1 MKKIAL
7 IVSAISAALFASAT
21 AKADVSLTGSA
32 GAGLVSGDS
41 TNGTRVYN
49 GGAVS
54 FALSSDLGNGI
65 VVSTSAGISLDS
77 NDAKALSTVNATGLS
92 NLTFATGGATIT
104 VGGDVDIAG
113 DGVGE
118 VGGVAGDLV
127 DEGGYNTTIAGM
139 GGLTQEDGYGVGITT
154 AVGGSTLTASYII
167 DSDGDANWAKS
178 DDTGSATG
186 LQISIPM
193 GALSATVGFGSNDV
207 NSETVV
213 GGQVAYSTGMGT
225 VTAGM
230 AEKSG
235 NTDTSTWGV
244 AYAGNLGSAS
254 LKVGYTSGSSGTNK
268 ASRTEASLSQSIGA
282 GASVYFDIQ
291 SASGKGVTSNDT
303 GTNIAVGTSF
313 SF

>member
-21 AKADVSLTGSA
+21 AKADVAVTGSA

-49 GGAVS
+49 GGAVE

-65 VVSTSAGISLDS
+65 VVSTSAGISLDT
-77 NDAKALSTVNATGLS
+77 NDGKTLGTVAATGLS
-92 NLTFATGGATIT
+92 NLSFATGGATIT
-104 VGGDVDIAG
+104 LGGDVDIAG

-118 VGGVAGDLV
+118 VGNVAGDLV
-127 DEGGYNTTIAGM
+127 DEGGYNSTITGM
-139 GGLTQEDGYGVGITT
+139 GGLTQEDGYGVSVKT
-154 AVGGSTLTASYII
+154 AVGASTLTASYII
-167 DSDGDANWAKS
+167 DSDGENNYAKT

-186 LQISIPM
+186 LQVSIPM
-193 GALSATVGFGSNDV
+193 GALSATIGFASNDV
-207 NSETVV
+207 NSENVV
-213 GGQVAYSTGMGT
+213 GGEVAYTTAMGT

-244 AYAGNLGSAS
+244 AYSGTLGSAS
-254 LKVGYTSGSSGTNK
+254 LKLGYTNGSSGTNN
-268 ASRTEASLSQSIGA
+268 ATRTEATLSQSIGA

-291 SASGKGVTSNDT
+291 SASGAGVTSNDT

>member
-32 GAGLVSGDS
+32 GAGLVSGNS

-77 NDAKALSTVNATGLS
+77 NDAATLGTVNATGLS
-92 NLTFATGGATIT
+92 NLSFATGGATIT
-104 VGGDVDIAG
+104 VGGDIDIAG

-127 DEGGYNTTIAGM
+127 DEGGYNSAILGL
-139 GGLTQEDGYGVGITT
+139 GGLTQEDGYGVSLTT

-167 DSDGDANWAKS
+167 DSDGGNNYAKS

-186 LQISIPM
+186 MQISIPM
-193 GALSATVGFGSNDV
+193 GALSTTLGFGSNDV

-213 GGQVAYSTGMGT
+213 GGQVAYTSDMGT
-225 VTAGM
+225 LTAGM
-230 AEKSG
+230 ADKSG

-244 AYAGNLGSAS
+244 AYSGTLGSAS
-254 LKVGYTSGSSGTNK
+254 LKVGYSNGTSG
-268 ASRTEASLSQSIGA
+268 ASKSTRTEASLSQSIGA
-282 GASVYFDIQ
+282 GASVYFDVQ
-291 SASGKGVTSNDT
+291 SGSGTGVTAP

>member
-1 MKKIAL
+1 MKKIVL

-21 AKADVSLTGSA
+21 AKADVSLKGSA
-32 GAGLVSGDS
+32 GAGLVSGNS
-41 TNGTRVYN
+41 TNGTRLYN

-77 NDAKALSTVNATGLS
+77 NDAKTLGTVNATGLS
-92 NLTFATGGATIT
+92 NLSFATGGATIT
-104 VGGDVDIAG
+104 LGGDIDIAG

-127 DEGGYNTTIAGM
+127 DEGGYNSAILGL
-139 GGLTQEDGYGVGITT
+139 GGLTQEDGYGVALTT

-167 DSDGDANWAKS
+167 DSDDGNNYAKT

-186 LQISIPM
+186 MQISIPM
-193 GALSATVGFGSNDV
+193 GALSTTLGFGSNDV

-213 GGQVAYSTGMGT
+213 GGQVAYASDMGT
-225 VTAGM
+225 ITAGM
-230 AEKSG
+230 ADKSG
-235 NTDTSTWGV
+235 NVDTSTWGV
-244 AYAGNLGSAS
+244 AYSGTLGSAS
-254 LKVGYTSGSSGTNK
+254 LKVGYSNGTSGSNK
-268 ASRTEASLSQSIGA
+268 STRTEASLSQSIGA
-282 GASVYFDIQ
+282 GASVYFDVQ
-291 SASGKGVTSNDT
+291 SASGSGVTGA